1 MPGHLYVCATPIG
14 NLDDIS
20 VRLGKVLNAVDV
32 VFAEDTRRVRT
43 LLDRV
48 GSSAPATSY
57 FLGNEASRAEE
68 LRNRLLDGDSV
79 ALVAD
84 AGTPTISDPGFS
96 AVRVAIEAEAEVV
109 PIPGPS
115 AVTAAL
121 AVAHVPTERF
131 VFEGFLPRKG
141 SERQR
146 RIEAIAREER
156 TVVWFTT
163 ANRIATDLHDLA
175 NVCDVDRQILI
186 AKELTKLY
194 EKLWRGSLSQA
205 CAEWSERDTKGELT
219 VVIEGAP
226 YRQASMDD
234 ALGAVEDRIAE
245 GMSMK
250 DAVSSVAAFF
260 GVGRRELYQRTLS
273 ERD

>member
-48 GSSAPATSY
+48 GSLAPATSY

-79 ALVAD
+79 ALVTD
-84 AGTPTISDPGFS
+84 AGTLTISDPGFS

-121 AVAHVPTERF
+121 AA
-131 VFEGFLPRKG
+131 
-141 SERQR
+141 SW
-146 RIEAIAREER
+146 RI
-156 TVVWFTT
+156 
-163 ANRIATDLHDLA
+163 
-175 NVCDVDRQILI
+175 
-186 AKELTKLY
+186 
-194 EKLWRGSLSQA
+194 
-205 CAEWSERDTKGELT
+205 
-219 VVIEGAP
+219 
-226 YRQASMDD
+226 
-234 ALGAVEDRIAE
+234 
-245 GMSMK
+245 
-250 DAVSSVAAFF
+250 
-260 GVGRRELYQRTLS
+260 
-273 ERD
+273 

>member
-79 ALVAD
+79 ALVTD

-175 NVCDVDRQILI
+175 NACDVDRQVLI
-186 AKELTKLY
+186 ARELTKLY
-194 EKLWRGSLSQA
+194 EELWRGSLAQA

-226 YRQASMDD
+226 YRQASMND

-250 DAVSSVAAFF
+250 DAVSSVAAFL